1 MLYKR
6 QAQSFNNTVRAC
18 GRSFLLMGFCLVFKL
33 RLKGKPLSLTIF
45 LCAMCSYQCFVHFF
59 LSFSI
64 NPHLHLSQQQTPYN
78 SFQHLFLLLFC
89 FFHLLWC
96 CVVSIFSLACLSW
109 FHYYGSHPPCAP
121 VFCVEKPSILVAPS
135 LLQCPCLWWIYD
147 LDTQTYTNIKASILK
162 VDAHSPSFWLFPPFQ
177 HLTTFSH
184 AYPTSLFGKNQ
195 RFLAVWSLVL
205 SSYGVS
211 DSIHTPHPVCVV
223 CSRTGAARAKCPAPS
238 CCLRHPLWRVQCPSP
253 CPTLNPAACPLM
265 ADSPHPHLRVSD
277 PLPAIL
283 NKPKDQIW
291 TVQSVTPK

>member
-1 MLYKR
+1 M
-6 QAQSFNNTVRAC
+6 F
-18 GRSFLLMGFCLVFKL
+18 FCPVCKL

-45 LCAMCSYQCFVHFF
+45 LLCAMCSYQCFVHFF
-59 LSFSI
+59 LSFFNKSSSAPQSAADSI
-64 NPHLHLSQQQTPYN
+64 YFIPTFIPPSV
-78 SFQHLFLLLFC
+78 LLFPC
-89 FFHLLWC
+89 ALMLCSLVF
-96 CVVSIFSLACLSW
+96 FSLAYLSW
-109 FHYYGSHPPCAP
+109 FHYYGSHHPCAP
-121 VFCVEKPSILVAPS
+121 VFSVEKPSISVAPS

-147 LDTQTYTNIKASILK
+147 LDTHTDIHKHKSLHTQSRRTFAILL
-162 VDAHSPSFWLFPPFQ
+162 VVPPFQ

-195 RFLAVWSLVL
+195 RCLAVWSLVL

-211 DSIHTPHPVCVV
+211 DGIHTPHPVCVV

-265 ADSPHPHLRVSD
+265 VDSPRPHLRVSD

-283 NKPKDQIW
+283 SKPKDQIW
-291 TVQSVTPK
+291 TVQSDHKITH